1 MNKHHH
7 WLAQQIPVWLS
18 EQIISAEQARTLQQ
32 RYPVSDSINL
42 GRLLITGAGAIMIGL
57 GVILLFAYN
66 WADMGKYLKL
76 TIIFSAL
83 AGAHLAALL
92 SMHRH
97 PVLSEGL
104 FVVGTMLMGAAI
116 FLIGQIYHLDSHYPD
131 AFLLW
136 SGGALA
142 LAWARPSLSQAFI
155 AIILVLSWHMLE
167 VLDFSTTNHGA
178 FLVIIAGI
186 FPLVWRLRSALLARY
201 VSIALLI
208 TLGLSI
214 SIESE
219 RLLGISLLATA
230 SLLIILNQLLQF
242 QHNTDYREIAQEMAK
257 PAVLLMAI
265 ICFMLTFQDAL
276 IEIIVI
282 RLEQNLYSVA
292 FWIVFILS
300 QSGFIWL
307 LIKRQLSIVV
317 IFSELVLVSVLLPA
331 LLLDS
336 LSELALGR
344 IHQWLPILFNLLI
357 LVGSS
362 WMMFD
367 GARKANRRRLVT
379 GSLLFAALAM
389 ARYSDL
395 FDSLLAR
402 AAVFLLVGI
411 ALFVV
416 GNIYQRHKKQVQV

>member
-7 WLAQQIPVWLS
+7 WLAQQIPAWVS
-18 EQIISAEQARTLQQ
+18 AQIISAEQAKNLQQ

-66 WADMGKYLKL
+66 WAEMGKYVKL
-76 TIIFSAL
+76 AVIFSAL

-167 VLDFSTTNHGA
+167 VLDFSTSNHGA
-178 FLVIIAGI
+178 FLLIIAGI
-186 FPLVWRLRSALLARY
+186 FPLVWRLHSPLLARY
-201 VSIALLI
+201 VSIALFI

-219 RLLGISLLATA
+219 RLLGISLLASA

-242 QHNTDYREIAQEMAK
+242 QKNIEYREIAQEMAK
-257 PAVLLMAI
+257 PAILLLAI
-265 ICFMLTFQDAL
+265 ISFMLTFQEVLKDF
-276 IEIIVI
+276 III

-292 FWIVFILS
+292 FWVVVTLS
-300 QSGFIWL
+300 QAGFIWL
-307 LIKRQLSIVV
+307 FIKRQLSLLV
-317 IFSELVLVSVLLPA
+317 ILSELILLSVLLPA
-331 LLLDS
+331 LLLD
-336 LSELALGR
+336 LQNIQTLGR
-344 IHQWLPILFNLLI
+344 IHQWLPALFNLLI
-357 LVGSS
+357 LIGSS

-367 GARKANRRRLVT
+367 GARQANRRQLVT
-379 GSLLFAALAM
+379 GSLLFALLAM

-402 AAVFLLVGI
+402 ASVFLLVGV

-416 GNIYQRHKKQVQV
+416 GNIYQRHKKQVQP

>member
-7 WLAQQIPVWLS
+7 WLAQQIPAWVS
-18 EQIISAEQARTLQQ
+18 AQIISAEQAKNLQQ

-66 WADMGKYLKL
+66 WAEMGKYVKL
-76 TIIFSAL
+76 AVIFSAL

-167 VLDFSTTNHGA
+167 VLDFSTSNHGA
-178 FLVIIAGI
+178 FLLIIAGI
-186 FPLVWRLRSALLARY
+186 FPLVWRLHSPLLARY
-201 VSIALLI
+201 VSIALFI

-219 RLLGISLLATA
+219 RLLGISLLASA

-242 QHNTDYREIAQEMAK
+242 QKNIEYREIAQEMAK
-257 PAVLLMAI
+257 PAILLLAI
-265 ICFMLTFQDAL
+265 ISFMLTFQEVLKDF
-276 IEIIVI
+276 III

-292 FWIVFILS
+292 FWVVVTLS
-300 QSGFIWL
+300 QAGFIWL
-307 LIKRQLSIVV
+307 FIKRQLSLLV
-317 IFSELVLVSVLLPA
+317 ILSELILLSVLLPA
-331 LLLDS
+331 LLLD
-336 LSELALGR
+336 LQNIQTLGR
-344 IHQWLPILFNLLI
+344 IHQWLPVLFNLLI
-357 LVGSS
+357 LIGSS

-367 GARKANRRRLVT
+367 GARQANRRQLVT
-379 GSLLFAALAM
+379 GSLLFALLAM

-402 AAVFLLVGI
+402 ASVFLLVGV

-416 GNIYQRHKKQVQV
+416 GNIYQRHKKQVQP

>member
-7 WLAQQIPVWLS
+7 WLAQQMPAWVN
-18 EQIISAEQARTLQQ
+18 EQIISAEQAQTLQQ
-32 RYPVSDSINL
+32 RYPVTDSLNL

-66 WADMGKYLKL
+66 WAEMGKYLKL
-76 TIIFSAL
+76 AVIFSAL

-92 SMHRH
+92 SMQRH

-155 AIILVLSWHMLE
+155 AIILVLSWHMVE
-167 VLDFSTTNHGA
+167 VLDFSTSNHAA
-178 FLVIIAGI
+178 FLFIVAGI
-186 FPLVWRLRSALLARY
+186 FPLVWKLHSPLLARY
-201 VSIALLI
+201 VSIALFI

-219 RLLGISLLATA
+219 RLLGISLLASA

-242 QHNTDYREIAQEMAK
+242 QKNIEYREIAKEMAK
-257 PAVLLMAI
+257 PAVLLMAV
-265 ICFMLTFQDAL
+265 ICFLLTFEDAL
-276 IEIIVI
+276 REIII
-282 RLEQNLYSVA
+282 IQLEQNLYSAA

-307 LIKRQLSIVV
+307 LIKRQLTVV
-317 IFSELVLVSVLLPA
+317 TILSELILLSVLLPA

-336 LSELALGR
+336 QNVQMFGL

-357 LVGSS
+357 LIGSS

-367 GARKANRRRLVT
+367 GARQANRRQLLT
-379 GSLLFAALAM
+379 GSLLFALLAM

-402 AAVFLLVGI
+402 ASVFLLVGI

-416 GNIYQRHKKQVQV
+416 GNIYQRHKKQVQS